1 MRGEK
6 ETQDQKTRRPEDQNM
21 SDTKSLG
28 AIGEDLAAN
37 YLVKN
42 GYRILSRNFT
52 YGKYEVDIIAE
63 NKEFITFV
71 EVKTR
76 AEDPLDPPANAITRD
91 KQKAIIWAA
100 EGYIK
105 RFRIDKE
112 SRFDVI
118 TVIQKG
124 EEFDITH
131 IPYAF
136 YPSLR

>member
-1 MRGEK
+1 MSESQTLGIKGE
-6 ETQDQKTRRPEDQNM
+6 E
-21 SDTKSLG
+21 
-28 AIGEDLAAN
+28 LAADF
-37 YLVKN
+37 LKKN
-42 GYRILSRNFT
+42 GYRILFRNWT
-52 YGKYEVDIIAE
+52 YGRHEVDIIAE
-63 NKEFITFV
+63 NKECIVFA

-76 AEDPLDPPANAITRD
+76 AEAPLDPPVNAITRE

-100 EGYIK
+100 EAYVK
-105 RFRIDKE
+105 RYSIQKE

-124 EEFDITH
+124 EEFEIVH